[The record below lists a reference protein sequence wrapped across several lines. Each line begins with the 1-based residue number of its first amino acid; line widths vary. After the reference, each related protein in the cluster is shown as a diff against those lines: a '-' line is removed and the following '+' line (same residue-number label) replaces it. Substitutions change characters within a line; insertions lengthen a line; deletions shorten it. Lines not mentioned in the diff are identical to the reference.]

1 METEKNISLPE
12 NQKEL
17 PLITTE
23 ATVFLLKTAKW
34 GKFLAI
40 LGFIVTGF
48 LFLAGILMSFVLGM
62 LPDEM
67 MPLDMPFSP
76 TVFSVIYIAIAGI
89 YVIPV
94 IFLNNFCNN
103 AIKAI
108 ENSSTDNLTASIRNL
123 KNLFVFVGISTL
135 GVLSFYTIILVIA
148 GTAAIVGF

>member
-135 GVLSFYTIILVIA
+135 VVLSFYTLILVIA